1 MVSTLFPGK
10 YIPYRPLIGK
20 KMSSYISNLLKQSM
34 KLKWILQIGWVIE
47 NKLKKP
53 CRWWVWIFCR
63 RAQPKSLNYTEDCH
77 FLDTYKQFSDDLKY
91 TNCAQK
97 SLEIWSAF
105 KSLLS
110 ISGELE

>member
-47 NKLKKP
+47 NKLKNLA
-53 CRWWVWIFCR
+53 VGEYGYFVEEHN
-63 RAQPKSLNYTEDCH
+63 PKV
-77 FLDTYKQFSDDLKY
+77 
-91 TNCAQK
+91 
-97 SLEIWSAF
+97 
-105 KSLLS
+105 
-110 ISGELE
+110 